1 VATLPER
8 IAIVETVQHQLRR
21 DIEDVRDLFEHA
33 VAKTQEHNQ
42 WLVRGIVITV
52 LGSALAA
59 ILK

>member
-1 VATLPER
+1 MATLPER